1 MTNAQPE
8 VPVLH
13 GLMAEFDS
21 ADDLLK
27 ACKRAYS
34 NGYRQMDAYTPYPV
48 EEIADAIG
56 FHKTRVPLL
65 VLLGGLFGGLS
76 GYGLQYWVSTIN
88 YPLNIGG
95 RPFHS
100 WPSFIIVTF
109 EMTILFAGI
118 TAVVGMLGLNGLPKP
133 YHPVFNNPRFSA
145 ASRDRFFLCIE
156 AADPKFDM
164 DATGRFMDTLNARNV
179 TEVTE

>member
-1 MTNAQPE
+1 MINGHSE
-8 VPVLH
+8 VPTLH
-13 GLMAEFDS
+13 GIMAEFDS
-21 ADDLLK
+21 ADALLK
-27 ACKRAYS
+27 ACHQAYDS
-34 NGYRQMDAYTPYPV
+34 GYRQMDAYTPYPV

-65 VLLGGLFGGLS
+65 VLIGGILGGLS
-76 GYGLQYWVSTIN
+76 GYGLQYWVNLIE

-95 RPFHS
+95 KPLHS

-118 TAVVGMLGLNGLPKP
+118 TAVVGMLGLNGLPQP
-133 YHPVFNNPRFSA
+133 YNPVFNNPRFTA

-156 AADPKFDM
+156 AADPKFDLES
-164 DATGRFMDTLNARNV
+164 TGKFMNTLNACDV
-179 TEVTE
+179 TEVME